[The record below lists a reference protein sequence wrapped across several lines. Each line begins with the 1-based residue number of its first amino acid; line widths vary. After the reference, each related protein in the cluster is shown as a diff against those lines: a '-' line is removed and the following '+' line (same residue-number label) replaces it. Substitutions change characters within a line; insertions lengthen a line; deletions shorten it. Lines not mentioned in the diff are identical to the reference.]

1 MGRQRFE
8 SHYNAAQQGKK
19 IFHTICSVF
28 SVLVIAG
35 LIALFFLNQQGS
47 VGEDLSS
54 LQTLWEDGKY
64 REAFELAGERL
75 AGNPLNYSLLTL
87 RGYSAF
93 QLALAQINRADTLT
107 YIDACIW
114 SLRKA
119 MLSPRRAPGNTADAT
134 VKSVDGGLFYVLG
147 KAYYQK
153 GQGYMDLAIKYLEA
167 ALSESYTAADIPEYL
182 GLAYAAV
189 QDYRHSVEAFT
200 LALTTQEDQNTEP
213 ADLLLL
219 SIARSYRGLG
229 DNETAAAYLIRC
241 TETTKDSFVLVRT
254 RLLLGEIFSKTGNTK
269 AAEAQ
274 FLAIINDGNENA
286 EAHYQLGELYNTAGD
301 AIRARAEWRAAYHI
315 DPAFEPVRQRLNLL

>member
-1 MGRQRFE
+1 MERQQFK
-8 SHYNAAQQGKK
+8 SHHNTAPQGKK
-19 IFHTICSVF
+19 IFHTIFSVF
-28 SVLVIAG
+28 LVLVVAG
-35 LIALFFLNQQGS
+35 LVALFFLNQRGA

-64 REAFELAGERL
+64 RETFELAGQRL
-75 AGNPLNYSLLTL
+75 AGNPLDYSLLTL

-93 QLALAQINRADTLT
+93 QLAIAQINLSDTLV
-107 YIDACIW
+107 YIDECIW

-119 MLSPRRAPGNTADAT
+119 MLSPRKTPGNTADAT

-153 GQGYMDLAIKYLEA
+153 GHAYMDLAIKYLES

-200 LALTTQEDQNTEP
+200 LALTDQADQNTEP

-254 RLLLGEIFSKTGNTK
+254 RLLLGEIF
-269 AAEAQ
+269 Q
-274 FLAIINDGNENA
+274 F
-286 EAHYQLGELYNTAGD
+286 
-301 AIRARAEWRAAYHI
+301 
-315 DPAFEPVRQRLNLL
+315 